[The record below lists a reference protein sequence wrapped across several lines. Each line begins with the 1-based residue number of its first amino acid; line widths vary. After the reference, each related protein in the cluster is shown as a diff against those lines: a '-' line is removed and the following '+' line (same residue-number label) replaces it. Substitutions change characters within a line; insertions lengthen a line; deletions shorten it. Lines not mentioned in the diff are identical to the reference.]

1 MLLAITHICQN
12 LNAILKKENNM
23 EYTNIIRNGTGYINV
38 YNNGN
43 LGLPM
48 IANIPMENE
57 GKVLAL
63 YGNQPNFT
71 IEYCG
76 CRYIMNWV
84 VGKEPN
90 YFK

>member
-1 MLLAITHICQN
+1 
-12 LNAILKKENNM
+12 M
-23 EYTNIIRNGTGYINV
+23 EYTNIIRNGDIYLNV
-38 YNNGN
+38 FNNGN

-57 GKVLAL
+57 DKVLAL
-63 YGNQPNFT
+63 YGNKPNFT

-90 YFK
+90 YFKSC

>member
-1 MLLAITHICQN
+1 
-12 LNAILKKENNM
+12 
-23 EYTNIIRNGTGYINV
+23 
-38 YNNGN
+38 
-43 LGLPM
+43 
-48 IANIPMENE
+48 MENE